1 MLIPVKSFAEAK
13 GRLAP
18 ALSPPERASLA
29 RRLATA
35 VVRAAAPLPVAVVC
49 DDEAVAEW
57 ATAAGARVLWRPGRG
72 LDRAVTLG
80 VADLAELGFE
90 RVIVAHGD
98 LPRATS
104 LAWVGR
110 FAGVTLIPDRFDD
123 GTNVVALPTG
133 AGFRFAYGRGS
144 FLRHGAEAIRLGL
157 PLRVVRDPALG
168 FDVDV
173 PADLAGAEVAAAAPA
188 LRLASPS

>member
-18 ALSPPERASLA
+18 ALSPPERAGLA

-110 FAGVTLIPDRFDD
+110 FPGVTLVPDRFDD
-123 GTNVVALPTG
+123 GTNVVALPAG

-173 PADLAGAEVAAAAPA
+173 PADLAGAAVVEAAPV